1 MKDDILTAMLRH
13 NIRHISIIAALLVTV
28 FAVPSF
34 GAGIDYV
41 GLRIIIPLGRAPFM
55 LGVDIGTHLPFGW
68 VMASLFIA
76 PDGKTLILGST
87 EVAIGGQESAGVSLL
102 RGTIGISY
110 FDLSAM
116 FPSLVFGGGISYR
129 FSFANHFQLAASG
142 EIIYPLAL
150 GPPMFSIGGGWSP

>member
-1 MKDDILTAMLRH
+1 MMLRH
-13 NIRHISIIAALLVTV
+13 TRSILIITSLAVAVLVGYSV
-28 FAVPSF
+28 I
-34 GAGIDYV
+34 GAGLDYV
-41 GLRIIIPLGRAPFM
+41 GLRIIIPLGQVPFM
-55 LGVDIGTHLPFGW
+55 VGVDIGTHVPFGW
-68 VMASLFIA
+68 AIASLFLA
-76 PDGKTLILGST
+76 PDGKTLILGSA
-87 EVAIGGQESAGVSLL
+87 EVAIGGQENAGVSLL

-129 FSFANHFQLAASG
+129 FSFADHFQLAASG

>member
-1 MKDDILTAMLRH
+1 VMLRH
-13 NIRHISIIAALLVTV
+13 TRGILIITALAVAVLVGCS
-28 FAVPSF
+28 AI
-34 GAGIDYV
+34 GAGLDYV
-41 GLRIIIPLGRAPFM
+41 GLRIIIPLGQAPFM
-55 LGVDIGTHLPFGW
+55 VGVDIGTHLSFGW
-68 VMASLFIA
+68 AMASLFLA
-76 PDGKTLILGST
+76 PDGKTLILGSA
-87 EVAIGGQESAGVSLL
+87 EVAIGGQENAGVSLL

>member
-1 MKDDILTAMLRH
+1 MMLRH
-13 NIRHISIIAALLVTV
+13 TRPILIITALAVAAFVGCS
-28 FAVPSF
+28 AI
-34 GAGIDYV
+34 GAGLDYV
-41 GLRIIIPLGRAPFM
+41 GLRIIIPLGQAPFM
-55 LGVDIGTHLPFGW
+55 VGVDIGTHVPFGW
-68 VMASLFIA
+68 AIASLFLA
-76 PDGKTLILGST
+76 PDGETLILGSA
-87 EVAIGGQESAGVSLL
+87 EVAIGGQENAGVSLL